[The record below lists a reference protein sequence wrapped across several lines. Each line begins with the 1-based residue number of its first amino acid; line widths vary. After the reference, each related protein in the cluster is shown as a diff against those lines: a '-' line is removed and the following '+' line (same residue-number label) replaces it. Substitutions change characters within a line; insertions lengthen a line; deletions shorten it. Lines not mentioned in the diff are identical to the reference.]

1 MKRKGNLLLAFVL
14 AVCAVLVTPAL
25 DGAAKAVDVGKA
37 CTLTVNPGG
46 QDFAEDLAKA
56 NVVIDLYKV
65 ADAVEEN
72 GYDSYNYQFLGGYT
86 GLKYSGKPDNAEWT
100 ALAQEAA
107 KIALNG
113 DAPVIKGEPA
123 GKVMSLP
130 GCGLYL
136 MIARGADV
144 ADYVTTVT
152 GENGA
157 QNLATIARTS
167 EYTYTFAPSLVSL
180 PSKEA
185 DENGNISTAGDG
197 EWLYDLSVTLKP
209 QREQRSGSLEI
220 VKTLQTYESKDPAT
234 FVFQVDVRLAD
245 RMVSSD
251 VVSLS
256 FTAPGQKSKL
266 IENLP
271 VGAVVTVTEIYSGA
285 VYQIVTAEKQE
296 TVIPAGG
303 VATVEFTNDYD
314 NSDKGG
320 GAVVNQFDYDAEAQR
335 WNWTQHTDTE

>member
-14 AVCAVLVTPAL
+14 AVCAVLATPAL
-25 DGAAKAVDVGKA
+25 DGAAKAVDVSKS
-37 CTLTVNPGG
+37 CTLTVSPGG
-46 QDFAEDLAKA
+46 ADFAEDLAKA

-65 ADAVEEN
+65 ADAVEDD
-72 GYDSYNYQFLGGYT
+72 GYDTYNYKFLGGYT

-100 ALAQEAA
+100 ALAKEAA

-113 DAPVIKGEPA
+113 DSPVIKDAPVNKA
-123 GKVMSLP
+123 MNIP

-136 MIARGADV
+136 IIARGADI
-144 ADYVTTVT
+144 ADYVTAE
-152 GENGA
+152 GN
-157 QNLATIARTS
+157 TIARTP

-185 DENGNISTAGDG
+185 DENGNINTAGDG
-197 EWLYDLSVTLKP
+197 EWIYDLSVTLKP
-209 QREQRSGSLEI
+209 ERDQRNGSLEI

-234 FVFQVDVRLAD
+234 FVFEVNAVLDGRL
-245 RMVSSD
+245 VYSD

-256 FTAPGQKSKL
+256 FTQPGQKSKL

-271 VGAVVTVTEIYSGA
+271 VGAVVTVKEIYSGA
-285 VYQIVTAEKQE
+285 VYQLVTAEEQ
-296 TVIPAGG
+296 
-303 VATVEFTNDYD
+303 TVEILANEVAYAAFTNDYD

-320 GAVVNQFDYDAEAQR
+320 GAVINQFDYDAKAQH
-335 WNWTQHTDTE
+335 WNWTQHADTE